1 MSYHISIGILA
12 HNDVPSITRAIY
24 SLRQQ
29 SLFYLNNHQYKVEIT
44 LLAYDCTDGS
54 AMVAERIF
62 NLREWRHLADRV
74 TCRVCS
80 TAIADKSSAWNHYI
94 HNLADPAANYIVM
107 MDANIVFG
115 AQETLIYLIQQLLI
129 DTQAWV
135 SIGRAIKHSHHG
147 RHPALPQQIKLEDN
161 SQTKGLSRQLYC
173 ARAYK
178 LRQIWLP
185 PGLGVE
191 DGFLRAMILTDR
203 FTQPE
208 NPDRIA
214 FTPGASHLYE
224 ACTDWYQR
232 LSQEKRIIIGTI
244 VNQFIF
250 DYLHLSC
257 NHQLDAGTLIRRH
270 TDRNPQWCMA
280 LITQSRRQFAGN
292 LLQTHYLTRRFQD
305 LRYGQSLRQQ
315 LGHFPIAIAASIADW
330 AVFWRANRAVHQG
343 FYD

>member
-12 HNDVPSITRAIY
+12 QNDVPSITRTLY

-29 SLFYLNNHQYKVEIT
+29 SLFYLNNTQYQVEIT

-54 AMVAERIF
+54 AAIAERIF
-62 NLREWRHLADRV
+62 NLREWRHLSDRV

-94 HNLADPAANYIVM
+94 HDLASPTANYIVM

-115 AQETLIYLIQQLLI
+115 EYETLVYLVQQLLI

-135 SIGRAIKHSHHG
+135 TIGRPIKHSWPN
-147 RHPALPQQIKLEDN
+147 PAPLPEIKLQDSSEI
-161 SQTKGLSRQLYC
+161 KGLSSQLYC

-191 DGFLRAMILTDR
+191 DGFLRSMIVTDR

-224 ACTDWYQR
+224 ACSDWYQR
-232 LSQEKRIIIGTI
+232 LSQEKRIIIGAI
-244 VNQFIF
+244 VNQLIF
-250 DYLHLSC
+250 DYLRVSC
-257 NHQLDAGTLIRRH
+257 SHQLDAGTLIRRH
-270 TDRNPQWCMA
+270 TARNPQWCMA

-292 LLQTHYLTRRFQD
+292 LLQSHYLIRRFQD
-305 LRYGQSLRQQ
+305 LRYSHSRRQQ
-315 LGHFPIAIAASIADW
+315 LRHLPIAIAASIADW